1 MKTDIKACGEYGLA
15 SHSMRHQ
22 KDRYAAETGHSQ
34 VSVISY
40 SPNAIRQSGQSAFHM
55 VLITSVHKLKL
66 QISRH
71 VEMIDCFFVR
81 VACSCS
87 L

>member
-1 MKTDIKACGEYGLA
+1 MARLATVSCGWYYIK
-15 SHSMRHQ
+15 
-22 KDRYAAETGHSQ
+22 KDGYAAETGHSQ
-34 VSVISY
+34 VRVVSY
-40 SPNAIRQSGQSAFHM
+40 SPNTIRQSGQSAFHM

-71 VEMIDCFFVR
+71 VAVLYKFIYLIVKIVR
-81 VACSCS
+81 QN